1 MPDITTDVTR
11 IIDAPIGQVW
21 GIVTSFGAEILWFPK
36 CVSSSLE
43 GYGPGSVRT
52 ILWEPNQWVN
62 EVREVMLFCD
72 PVKHHL
78 RFQVHNK
85 DVGETAGGIFSNI
98 VLEDIDGKS
107 TKFRWYGESTPPED
121 PVLRA
126 SLLTY
131 VENMYAECAEAI
143 GHKLSRK

>member
-21 GIVTSFGAEILWFPK
+21 GIVTSFGVEILWFPK

-43 GYGPGSVRT
+43 GYGPRFVRT
-52 ILWEPNQWVN
+52 ILWESNQWVN

-72 PVKHHL
+72 LVKHHL

-85 DVGETAGGIFSNI
+85 NVGETAGSIF
-98 VLEDIDGKS
+98 
-107 TKFRWYGESTPPED
+107 
-121 PVLRA
+121 
-126 SLLTY
+126 
-131 VENMYAECAEAI
+131 
-143 GHKLSRK
+143 